1 MQKTE
6 DIWAGWMRA
15 ALAGDGQAYARF
27 LRAVTPTLRGIVR
40 ARARWL
46 TSDDQED
53 IVQEVL
59 LAIHRKRGTWS
70 PDRPIRPWLFAITR
84 HKVIDAFRKRGGE
97 AAQSLG
103 DQAEQV
109 VDEHAEARLQA
120 QEASE
125 ELDTLIGALD
135 PEAAELVRALKLRE
149 ESPAGVA
156 RAMSITEGTLR
167 VRLHRAMKK
176 LEQIGRSGLP

>member
-1 MQKTE
+1 MQETE
-6 DIWAGWMRA
+6 EIWAGWMRA

-27 LRAVTPTLRGIVR
+27 LRAVTPVLRGIVR
-40 ARARWL
+40 ARARWM
-46 TSDDQED
+46 SGDDQED

-59 LAIHRKRGTWS
+59 LAIHRKRDTWS
-70 PDRPIRPWLFAITR
+70 PDRPIRPWLFAVTR

-97 AAQSLG
+97 ATQPLG

-109 VDEHAEARLQA
+109 VDPHAEAHLQA

-125 ELDTLIGALD
+125 ELDALIGTLD

-149 ESPAGVA
+149 ESPESVA
-156 RAMSITEGTLR
+156 RAMSISEGALR
-167 VRLHRAMKK
+167 VRLHRAMKR